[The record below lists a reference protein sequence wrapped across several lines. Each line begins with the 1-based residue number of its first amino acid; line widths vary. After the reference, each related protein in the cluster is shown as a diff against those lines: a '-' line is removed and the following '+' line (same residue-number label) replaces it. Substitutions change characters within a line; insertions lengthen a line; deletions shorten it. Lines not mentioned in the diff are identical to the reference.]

1 MTQLESV
8 GQAGPPATTRE
19 ANRHAAANRRSSATI
34 KRIAHPSGI
43 GRRVP
48 RIAGTIVGLLATV
61 SLLSALI
68 PPFRH
73 LIRVPRTFVDD
84 FLFPMPSTSLA
95 WTVVLG
101 LLAVSLSLRKRVAWW
116 VTVGYLSVYTALN
129 LLVVLVA
136 ASDPSWVDEWRESVI
151 GLAVNIAVLA
161 VLIVSYRQFNTR
173 VRRGALLASAAVLV
187 SGLVAGTLAGW
198 ALVTV
203 AHGSLQP
210 HERLPYAFNHVV
222 AFATIDV
229 KSFASHHAPWM
240 VNWLL
245 GLFGAL
251 ALIAAAIVL
260 FRSQR
265 LASLMTVE
273 DERLVRGLLDAYG
286 EDDSLGYFSTRRDK
300 AVVFSADGRA
310 AITYRVEMSTAVAGG
325 DPIGD
330 PDSWTEAI
338 AEFVARCE
346 TYGWHPAVLGAST
359 RGAEVL
365 DAAGFNAINLGDEA
379 ILDAADYSLSG
390 ASMKGVRG
398 SVSRVKRLGVSVRM
412 RRMSELSWEEVEG
425 VVRRA
430 DDWRDTKEE
439 RGFAM
444 ALGRVGDPSDGAC
457 LLVEAVEN
465 EGADDE
471 RVIGMLS
478 FVPWG
483 RSGVS
488 LDLMRRDRKGPN
500 GVVETMVSELAR
512 NAESVGVTRISLN
525 FATFRDVFEQGPQVG
540 ARPVMRLVYSVLKFF
555 SKFFQM
561 ESLYKSNAKYQP
573 LWKPRYIC
581 YEDSKVI
588 PRVALAAMIAEG
600 FVQLPG
606 KRWRA
611 KHYRGGTS
619 SIPEGVDVDAL
630 LAELE
635 REAHSRAVH
644 QVRRPDQVKVRIA
657 KLDRLIAVGVDP
669 YPVAHPP
676 THTVAEAVA
685 SPYGTAVRLA
695 GRVTRKRDFGKVVFV
710 DLHDQSA
717 QIQVLVETASVL
729 DQPLDFAATI
739 DLGDLVEVS
748 GTIGTSRSGELSV
761 LATGWRLNGKCLH
774 PLPDKWSGLTDPEAR
789 VRQRYVDL
797 AVNADSR
804 ALLVTRS
811 AVVKALRDHLSDQGF
826 LEVETPILQQVHGG
840 ANATPFRTHINAY
853 DLDLYLRI
861 APELYLKRLC
871 VGGIEKVFEMGRNF
885 RNEGVD
891 FSHNPEF
898 TSLEAYAAHHDYESM
913 MTLTREMIVA
923 AATAANGRAVIERP
937 GDDGAVELVDVS
949 GPWPVRSVH
958 EAVAEAAGADIT
970 PDSDVEELREVCRGL
985 GIAYRPDWDAGHLV
999 LELYEH
1005 LVEERTT
1012 FPTFYKDFPTSTSPL
1027 TRAHRTIDGVAERWD
1042 LVAWGVELGTAYT
1055 ELTDPV
1061 EQRRRLTEQSIL
1073 AAGGDSEAMEL
1084 DEDFLT
1090 ALEYAMPPTGG
1101 LGLGVDRIVMLI
1113 TGQSIRE
1120 SLPFP
1125 LAKPQQ
1131 PGV

>member
-1 MTQLESV
+1 MTAPETGNPDPTSTDPIRDS
-8 GQAGPPATTRE
+8 ARRTT
-19 ANRHAAANRRSSATI
+19 ANRRSTATI
-34 KRIAHPSGI
+34 RRISNPSGL

-48 RIAGTIVGLLATV
+48 RIAGTIVGLLATI
-61 SLLSALI
+61 SLLSSLF

-84 FLFPMPSTSLA
+84 YLFPMPSTSLA

-101 LLAVSLSLRKRVAWW
+101 LLAVSLSMRKRVAWW
-116 VTVGYLSVYTALN
+116 ITVAYLALYLVLN

-136 ASDPSWVDEWRESVI
+136 ASDPGWIDDWWASVV
-151 GLAVNIAVLA
+151 GLAVNIAMLVI
-161 VLIVSYRQFNTR
+161 LIVSYRQFNTR
-173 VRRGALLASAAVLV
+173 VRRGALLSSLAVLLGGLAAGV
-187 SGLVAGTLAGW
+187 LAGWGLVA
-198 ALVTV
+198 LVP
-203 AHGSLQP
+203 GSLQP

-222 AFATIDV
+222 AFAIIDV
-229 KSFASHHAPWM
+229 KPFAAHHAPW
-240 VNWLL
+240 VISWLL

-251 ALIAAAIVL
+251 ALIAAAVVL
-260 FRSQR
+260 LRSQR
-265 LASLMTVE
+265 LASLMTMD
-273 DERLVRGLLDAYG
+273 DERVVRALLDTYG
-286 EDDSLGYFSTRRDK
+286 EEDSLGYFSTRRDK
-300 AVVFSADGRA
+300 AVVFSPDARA

-330 PDSWTEAI
+330 PDSWSEAI
-338 AEFVARCE
+338 AEFVAVCE
-346 TYGWHPAVLGAST
+346 TYGWHPAVLGTST
-359 RGAEVL
+359 QGAEVL
-365 DAAGFNAINLGDEA
+365 AAAGFKAINLGDEA
-379 ILDAADYSLSG
+379 ILDAAGFSLSG
-390 ASMKGVRG
+390 SAMKGVRG
-398 SVSRVKRLGVSVRM
+398 SVSRVKRLGVTVRM
-412 RRMSELSWEEVEG
+412 RRMSELPWDEVEG
-425 VVRRA
+425 VVSRA
-430 DDWRDTKEE
+430 DAWRDTKEE

-444 ALGRVGDPSDGAC
+444 ALGRVGDPEDGDC

-465 EGADDE
+465 EGSDDE
-471 RVIGMLS
+471 KVIGMLS

-500 GVVETMVSELAR
+500 GIVETMVSELAR

-540 ARPVMRLVYSVLKFF
+540 ARPVMRLVYSVLTFL

-573 LWKPRYIC
+573 SWKPRYIC
-581 YEDSKVI
+581 YEDAGVI

-606 KRWRA
+606 KHWRD
-611 KHYRGGTS
+611 KHYKTGTS
-619 SIPEGVDVDAL
+619 AIPEGIDVDAL
-630 LAELE
+630 IAELE
-635 REAHSRAVH
+635 A
-644 QVRRPDQVKVRIA
+644 QVRSRTHPVARRPEQVRVRLD
-657 KLDRLIAVGVDP
+657 KLDRLRDDGVDA

-676 THTVAEAVA
+676 SHTVAQAA
-685 SPYGTAVRLA
+685 AADQGTTVRIA
-695 GRVTRKRDFGKVVFV
+695 GRVTRERDFGKVTFV
-710 DLHDQSA
+710 DLHDQSGE
-717 QIQVLVETASVL
+717 IQVLVERDAVTG
-729 DQPLDFAATI
+729 QPLDFASTI
-739 DLGDLVEVS
+739 DLGDLIEVT
-748 GTIGTSRSGELSV
+748 GTVGTSRKGELSI
-761 LATGWRLNGKCLH
+761 LATDWRLNGKCLH

-789 VRQRYVDL
+789 VRQRYLDL
-797 AVNADSR
+797 AVNAESR
-804 ALLVTRS
+804 RLLVTRS
-811 AVVKALRDHLSDQGF
+811 VVVRALRDHLAGQGF

-853 DLDLYLRI
+853 NLDLYLRI

-898 TSLEAYAAHHDYESM
+898 TSLEAYAAHHDYETM
-913 MTLTREMIVA
+913 MVLTREMIVA
-923 AATAANGRAVIERP
+923 AATAANGRGVIERI
-937 GDDGAVELVDVS
+937 GDDGTVETVDIS
-949 GPWPVRSVH
+949 GEWPVKTVH
-958 EAVAEAAGADIT
+958 DAVSEAAGVAVT
-970 PDSDVEELREVCRGL
+970 PDSTVDELRDVCRGL
-985 GIAYRPDWDAGHLV
+985 DIAYRPDWDAGHLV

-1005 LVEERTT
+1005 LVEDRTT

-1027 TRAHRTIDGVAERWD
+1027 TRGHRSVDGVAERWD

-1120 SLPFP
+1120 SLAFP
-1125 LAKPQQ
+1125 LAKPQS
-1131 PGV
+1131 

>member
-1 MTQLESV
+1 MEQ
-8 GQAGPPATTRE
+8 QATAVVVQPAGTVTE
-19 ANRHAAANRRSSATI
+19 ANRQATANRRSSAAI
-34 KRIAHPSGI
+34 KRIANPSGI

-48 RIAGTIVGLLATV
+48 HIAGTVVGILALI
-61 SLLSALI
+61 SFLSAVL
-68 PPFRH
+68 PPFRR
-73 LIRVPRTFVDD
+73 LIHSPRMFVDD

-95 WTVVLG
+95 WALVLG

-116 VTVGYLSVYTALN
+116 ITVAYLTVYAALN

-136 ASDPSWVDEWRESVI
+136 ASDPGWVDEWRETVI
-151 GLAVNIAVLA
+151 GLTVNVVILVI
-161 VLIVSYRQFNTR
+161 LIVSYRQFNTR
-173 VRRGALLASAAVLV
+173 VRRGALLAASGVLLGGLAV
-187 SGLVAGTLAGW
+187 GTLAGW
-198 ALVTV
+198 ALVSV
-203 AHGSLQP
+203 APGTLSP

-222 AFATIDV
+222 AFADLDV
-229 KSFASHHAPWM
+229 RSIITGHASWT

-251 ALIAAAIVL
+251 ALIAAAVVL

-265 LASLMTVE
+265 LRSLMTAD
-273 DERLVRGLLDAYG
+273 DERVVRALLNAYG

-300 AVVFSADGRA
+300 AVVFSPEGRA

-330 PDSWTEAI
+330 RDSWTDAI
-338 AEFVARCE
+338 AEFVAQCE

-359 RGAEVL
+359 EGAEAFA
-365 DAAGFNAINLGDEA
+365 AAGFKAMNIGDEA
-379 ILDAADYSLSG
+379 LLDVADYTLSG
-390 ASMKGVRG
+390 PSMKGVRG
-398 SVSRVKRLGVSVRM
+398 SVSRVRRLGVSVRM
-412 RRMSELSWEEVEG
+412 RRMSELSPAEVDG
-425 VVRRA
+425 VIQRA
-430 DDWRDTKEE
+430 DDWRDTEEE

-444 ALGRVGDPSDGAC
+444 ALGRIGDAADGDC
-457 LLVEAVEN
+457 LVVEAVEN
-465 EGADDE
+465 EGAANE
-471 RVIGMLS
+471 KVIGLLS

-483 RSGVS
+483 RGGVS
-488 LDLMRRDRKGPN
+488 LDVMRRDRSGPN
-500 GVVETMVSELAR
+500 GVVETMISEMAR
-512 NAESVGVTRISLN
+512 NAESIGIARVSLN
-525 FATFRDVFEQGPQVG
+525 FAMFRDVFEQGPQVG
-540 ARPVMRLVYSVLKFF
+540 ARPVMKFVYSFLRFF

-573 LWKPRYIC
+573 VWKPRYVC
-581 YEDSKVI
+581 YEDSTAM
-588 PRVALAAMIAEG
+588 PRVAFALMIAEG

-611 KHYRGGTS
+611 KHYREGAP
-619 SIPEGVDVDAL
+619 SIPDGVDVDEL
-630 LAELE
+630 ITELE
-635 REAHSRAVH
+635 IVARSSVVH
-644 QVRRPDQVKVRIA
+644 TVRRPEQVRVRLQ
-657 KLDRLIAVGVDP
+657 KLERLAEAGVDA
-669 YPVAHPP
+669 YPVAQVP
-676 THTVAEAVA
+676 THTVTQARAAEQ
-685 SPYGTAVRLA
+685 GTRVRIA
-695 GRVTRKRDFGKVVFV
+695 GRVTTKRDFGKVTFA
-710 DLHDQSA
+710 DLHDQTGE
-717 QIQVLVETASVL
+717 IQVLVEAKSLVP
-729 DQPLDFAATI
+729 QAMEFGSTI
-739 DLGDLVEVS
+739 DLGDLVEVT
-748 GTIGTSRSGELSV
+748 GTVGTSRKGELSV
-761 LATGWRLNGKCLH
+761 LATDWRLNGKCLH

-797 AVNADSR
+797 AINERSR
-804 ALLVTRS
+804 ELLITRS
-811 AVVKALRDHLSDQGF
+811 AVLRALRDHLGAQGF
-826 LEVETPILQQVHGG
+826 LEVETPILQQIHGG

-853 DLDLYLRI
+853 NLDLYLRI

-913 MTLTREMIVA
+913 MTLTREMIIA
-923 AATAANGRAVIERP
+923 AATAANGRAVIERIS
-937 GDDGAVELVDVS
+937 DDGSRELLDIS
-949 GPWPVRSVH
+949 GEWPVKSVH
-958 EAVAEAAGADIT
+958 AAVSEAAGVEVT
-970 PDSDVEELREVCRGL
+970 PDSGVDELRDLCRGL

-1005 LVEERTT
+1005 LVEDATT

-1027 TRAHRTIDGVAERWD
+1027 TRGHRSIDGVAERWD

-1061 EQRRRLTEQSIL
+1061 EQRKRLTEQSLL

-1084 DEDFLT
+1084 DEDFLN

-1120 SLPFP
+1120 SLAFP
-1125 LAKPQQ
+1125 LAKPQAT
-1131 PGV
+1131 

>member
-1 MTQLESV
+1 MTELETGHRDTAPS
-8 GQAGPPATTRE
+8 AAARE
-19 ANRHAAANRRSSATI
+19 ASRHATANRRSSATI
-34 KRIAHPSGI
+34 GRISNPSGF
-43 GRRVP
+43 GRRIP

-61 SLLSALI
+61 SLLSTLI

-73 LIRVPRTFVDD
+73 LIRVPRMFVDD
-84 FLFPMPSTSLA
+84 YLFPMPSTSLA

-116 VTVGYLSVYTALN
+116 ITVAYLSLYMVLN
-129 LLVVLVA
+129 LLVVLIA

-151 GLAVNIAVLA
+151 GLTFNIVLLV
-161 VLIVSYRQFNTR
+161 VLIAGYRQFNTR
-173 VRRGALLASAAVLV
+173 VRRGALLSALAVLV
-187 SGLVAGTLAGW
+187 GGLAAGTLAGW
-198 ALVTV
+198 ALVSV
-203 AHGSLQP
+203 APGTLEP

-229 KSFASHHAPWM
+229 KSFATHHAPWM
-240 VNWLL
+240 VNWVL

-251 ALIAAAIVL
+251 ALILAAIVL

-265 LASLMTVE
+265 LSSLMTEE
-273 DERLVRGLLDAYG
+273 DERLVRALLEVYG
-286 EDDSLGYFSTRRDK
+286 DDDSLGYFSTRRDK
-300 AVVFSADGRA
+300 AVVFSPDGRA

-325 DPIGD
+325 DPVGD

-338 AEFVARCE
+338 AEFVALCE
-346 TYGWHPAVLGAST
+346 TYGWHPAVLGVST

-365 DAAGFNAINLGDEA
+365 HAAGFNAINLGDEA
-379 ILDAADYSLSG
+379 LMNAADFSLSG
-390 ASMKGVRG
+390 PTMKGVRG

-412 RRMSELSWEEVEG
+412 RRMSELSWDEVEG

-444 ALGRVGDPSDGAC
+444 ALGRVGDPADGDA

-465 EGADDE
+465 EGGDDE

-488 LDLMRRDRKGPN
+488 LDLMRRDRGGPN
-500 GVVETMVSELAR
+500 GVVETMVSELAQ

-525 FATFRDVFEQGPQVG
+525 FATFRDVFEYGPQVG
-540 ARPVMRLVYSVLKFF
+540 ARPVMRLVYAVLKFF

-573 LWKPRYIC
+573 MWKPRYIC

-588 PRVALAAMIAEG
+588 PRVALAAMVAEG

-606 KRWRA
+606 KHWRA
-611 KHYRGGTS
+611 KHYKTGTS

-630 LAELE
+630 VAELE
-635 REAHSRAVH
+635 VEAQSRVVTTLRRPE
-644 QVRRPDQVKVRIA
+644 QVRVRLD
-657 KLDRLIAVGVDP
+657 KLDRLIDEGVDP
-669 YPVAHPP
+669 YPVAQPP
-676 THTVAEAVA
+676 THTVAQAAAAEA
-685 SPYGTAVRLA
+685 GETVRIA
-695 GRVTRKRDFGKVVFV
+695 GRLTRKRDFGKVTFA
-710 DLHDQSA
+710 DLHDQSGE
-717 QIQVLVETASVL
+717 IQVLVESQAIVA
-729 DQPLDFAATI
+729 QPLDFASTI
-739 DLGDLVEVS
+739 DLGDLVEVT
-748 GTIGTSRSGELSV
+748 GTVGTSRSGELSV
-761 LATGWRLNGKCLH
+761 LATDWRLNGKCLH

-797 AVNADSR
+797 AVSARSR
-804 ALLVTRS
+804 ELLITRS
-811 AVVKALRDHLSDQGF
+811 AVVRALRDHLAAQGF
-826 LEVETPILQQVHGG
+826 LEVETPILQQIHGG

-853 DLDLYLRI
+853 NLDLYLRI

-913 MTLTREMIVA
+913 MTLTREMIIA
-923 AATAANGRAVIERP
+923 AAVAANGRAVIERT
-937 GDDGAVELVDVS
+937 DDAGGVEVVDIS
-949 GPWPVRSVH
+949 GEWPVKSVH
-958 EAVAEAAGADIT
+958 AAVSEAAGAAVSPESSAD
-970 PDSDVEELREVCRGL
+970 ELREICRGL

-1005 LVEERTT
+1005 LVEDRTT

-1027 TRAHRTIDGVAERWD
+1027 TRGHRSIEGVAERWD

-1061 EQRRRLTEQSIL
+1061 EQRKRLTEQSIL
-1073 AAGGDSEAMEL
+1073 AAGGDSEAMEI

-1120 SLPFP
+1120 SLAFP

-1131 PGV
+1131 